1 MKGSIWAA
9 ATTCC
14 MAIASVLLTS
24 CDENS
29 LLTSW
34 NATVRINTA
43 ALYEKLEMT
52 DFMVEQLAEKDYI
65 KVTDSVLVPA
75 GAAGRQAGD

>member
-1 MKGSIWAA
+1 
-9 ATTCC
+9 

-43 ALYEKLEMT
+43 ALYDELGYRSEMSQMIANGMLPSQT
-52 DFMVEQLAEKDYI
+52 AY
-65 KVTDSVLVPA
+65 
-75 GAAGRQAGD
+75 